1 MAQRSDK
8 LAHEAEQIRKELAAT
23 IEELRYRTSR
33 AYFVDQL
40 AGLARGV
47 GSQIGSDLRH
57 NLRKN
62 PLPFTLL
69 GAGAALLALKPQWA
83 RTGAR
88 EPAGAP
94 GPQMTPG
101 EPGSPLASSRKTK
114 AEQTARPTRQ
124 TLTSAASKV
133 SSALG
138 DVAKTAKRHPLVST
152 GAALAAGAAL
162 GALLPA
168 RGARRAKARGPASPG
183 PRAWEGVA
191 KAGQ

>member
-1 MAQRSDK
+1 MPPRSDK

-124 TLTSAASKV
+124 TLTSAASE
-133 SSALG
+133 S
-138 DVAKTAKRHPLVST
+138 
-152 GAALAAGAAL
+152 AGAGLPRPKGTGGGCQSGPIIFLPDAKKPGFWPGSL
-162 GALLPA
+162 GLSCSYGIGRSGAYWLPV
-168 RGARRAKARGPASPG
+168 GSIVPCS
-183 PRAWEGVA
+183 
-191 KAGQ
+191 Q

>member
-1 MAQRSDK
+1 
-8 LAHEAEQIRKELAAT
+8 
-23 IEELRYRTSR
+23 
-33 AYFVDQL
+33 
-40 AGLARGV
+40 
-47 GSQIGSDLRH
+47 
-57 NLRKN
+57 
-62 PLPFTLL
+62 
-69 GAGAALLALKPQWA
+69 
-83 RTGAR
+83 
-88 EPAGAP
+88 
-94 GPQMTPG
+94 MTPG